1 MAAAFPSPP
10 HSALHV
16 EKHLC
21 VFTSLQMDLCSGSSL
36 LPKPMPRACS
46 WELGSSDG
54 RLPGLWLQQ
63 TRPSPGVLVPHRS
76 SHHHTHV
83 CTHTRTQGCTLYRYI
98 VHVHAHVNAR
108 MHTRTGTLYMCTHTH
123 MDRDMPTTHTCT
135 HVPACAHTDVH
146 ECTCT
151 HSCTQPVLTH
161 QPTQPWCTGSSQPW
175 LPPHLHWP
183 HSHCHLSF
191 SSEAS
196 PLLNVCRLLKCR
208 GLSFLGSG

>member
-63 TRPSPGVLVPHRS
+63 TRPSPGVLVPHSS

-83 CTHTRTQGCTLYRYI
+83 CTHTRTQGCTLVQVHCTCACTRECKDAHSYRYI
-98 VHVHAHVNAR
+98 VHVHAH
-108 MHTRTGTLYMCTHTH
+108 THGQRHAYNTH
-123 MDRDMPTTHTCT
+123 LHTCT
-135 HVPACAHTDVH
+135 CLCTHRRTWMHMHTLMHTACAHTPA
-146 ECTCT
+146 
-151 HSCTQPVLTH
+151 HSALMHWLFTALAPSPPPLATQPL
-161 QPTQPWCTGSSQPW
+161 SSI
-175 LPPHLHWP
+175 L
-183 HSHCHLSF
+183 
-191 SSEAS
+191 
-196 PLLNVCRLLKCR
+196 
-208 GLSFLGSG
+208 